1 MSQNFIITP
10 FSAEDFADL
19 YAIEQA
25 AHAISWTEGT
35 FKNCTGE
42 HYLNVK
48 LQPKENAKPCA
59 FAVCQVVG
67 AEATLLNIAVDPAV
81 QKQGIGGYLL
91 RWLIQR
97 LQEKKV
103 EDLWLEVRESNSLA
117 RHLYHKLGF
126 NEVGER
132 KNYYPTLDGK
142 RENAIVMGL
151 NLNLS
156 DDDCCG

>member
-1 MSQNFIITP
+1 MSQNFIISP
-10 FSAEDFADL
+10 FSAEDFPQL

-42 HYLNVK
+42 HYFNVK
-48 LQPKENAKPCA
+48 LQKNAHSPACA

-67 AEATLLNIAVDPAV
+67 TEATLLNIAVDPAV
-81 QKQGIGGYLL
+81 QNQGIGGYLL
-91 RWLIQR
+91 QYVVKN

-103 EDLWLEVRESNSLA
+103 ADLWLEVRESNASA
-117 RHLYHKLGF
+117 RYLYEKLGF
-126 NEVGER
+126 NAVGLR

-142 RENAIVMGL
+142 REHAIVMGL
-151 NLNLS
+151 HLNLG
-156 DDDCCG
+156 DWQ